1 MGYKMIKLIVT
12 KKYDGKKLDKFL
24 TNNIEGLTR
33 NLFYKTLRKKD
44 IKVNDLRVNSN
55 IIINEGDNILI
66 YISDELLKQKVNI
79 EIIYEDDNI
88 LVVNKPYNL
97 EVTGKNSL
105 TAILQEKYKNGNILP
120 CHRIDR
126 NTRGLVLFSKNEET
140 LNILLKKFKNYEIEK
155 HYLALV
161 YGLPKDNCK
170 RCEAF
175 LFKDNKKAKVYI
187 SDVQKKGYRKIVT
200 IYKVLERRRDNT
212 SLLDVEIETG
222 KTHQIRAHLAYL
234 GFPIIGDRKIWK
246 KRNK

>member
-1 MGYKMIKLIVT
+1 MIKLTVNE
-12 KKYDGKKLDKFL
+12 KDEGKKLDKFL
-24 TNNIEGLTR
+24 ISNIEGLTQ

-44 IKVNDLRVNSN
+44 IKINEKRINSN
-55 IIINEGDNILI
+55 IIVKNGDIILV
-66 YISDELLKQKVNI
+66 YISEESLKPKINI
-79 EIIYEDDNI
+79 DIIYEDDNI

-105 TAILQEKYKNGNILP
+105 TDILQEKYQDKNILP

-126 NTRGLVLFSKNEET
+126 NTKGLVLFSKNEES
-140 LNILLKKFKNYEIEK
+140 LNILLQKFKNQEIEK

-161 YGLPKDNCK
+161 YGVPKENSK

-187 SDVQKKGYRKIVT
+187 SDVPKKGYRKIVT
-200 IYKVLERRRDNT
+200 SYKVLERRKDST

-234 GFPIIGDRKIWK
+234 GLPIIGDR
-246 KRNK
+246 